1 MFDEIDIMDKLMFM
15 CVDERAK
22 LISDKTPESKEQ
34 RWNLSME
41 GERGKGVGKRKDKR
55 KCKGEGTER
64 GYREK
69 LEVSRMKRKKRKGY
83 EEQGRE

>member
-1 MFDEIDIMDKLMFM
+1 
-15 CVDERAK
+15 
-22 LISDKTPESKEQ
+22 
-34 RWNLSME
+34 ME

-83 EEQGRE
+83 EEQGSE